1 MKRAAVVAI
10 AAGAA
15 ALLVGGG
22 AAVWWFA
29 SRSPGPDVVAGDFL
43 AALAA
48 GDGAR
53 AATFLEDP
61 PEAAAADALEG
72 AVGLLTDP
80 AVVSIGA
87 VEEGTTRADVAFD
100 LDGAA
105 QEASFGLVET
115 EGGWRIAPDALGAL
129 TPTTT
134 IGDALHVGGVLTPAS
149 ATTSL
154 FPAVYDVAAAPSGIL
169 AGSATVI
176 VLPGSSQEVAV
187 EASLSP
193 DATASAQEQIDA
205 YATACAAPA
214 STVPENCGIRV
225 PWAADLGALSSIAFR
240 IDAMPVV
247 AFSADARTFAATG
260 GVLVATAT
268 GTTRDGAAQTVTY
281 RADDW
286 ALRGTVAFTGD
297 DMVLSVD

>member
-61 PEAAAADALEG
+61 PGAAPDALDG
-72 AVGLLTDP
+72 AAGWLTDP

-115 EGGWRIAPDALGAL
+115 DAGWRIAPDALGAL

-134 IGDALHVGGVLTPAS
+134 IGDALRVGGVLTPAS

-154 FPAVYDVAAAPSGIL
+154 FPAVYDVAAAPTGIL
-169 AGSATVI
+169 AGSATAI

-187 EASLSP
+187 EASLSS

-225 PWAADLGALSSIAFR
+225 PWAADLGALSGIAFR
-240 IDAMPVV
+240 IDTMPAV

-268 GTTRDGAAQTVTY
+268 GTTRDGAAQSVTY

-297 DMVLSVD
+297 DVVLSVD